1 MKGICLIKRKDM
13 NNKRAF
19 INLNN
24 VERVKKFVVEV
35 SNFESDVD
43 IIANRY
49 IIDAKSIMGIFSL
62 NLSEPLLVEIR
73 SDDEEEI
80 CKFNEIIKDFI

>member
-1 MKGICLIKRKDM
+1 MIKRKDM